1 MALASNPGGS
11 SNSPCLESVTG
22 TREDLNILKNAR
34 KRIARYPR
42 ETGIHVTCSVFQITC
57 L

>member
-22 TREDLNILKNAR
+22 TREDLNILKNVR
-34 KRIARYPR
+34 KRVARYPR